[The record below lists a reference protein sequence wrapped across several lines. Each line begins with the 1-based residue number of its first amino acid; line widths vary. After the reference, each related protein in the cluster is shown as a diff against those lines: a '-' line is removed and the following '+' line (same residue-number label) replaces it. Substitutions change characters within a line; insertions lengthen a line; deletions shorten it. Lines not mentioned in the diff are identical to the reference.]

1 MNLKDSMNC
10 NDLFAHLIQR
20 FKNYPDAAVLWVLLK
35 AQAEKNETS
44 FSIGD
49 ISHIELCDTLP
60 KTTVQRAIHRLHE
73 TGFISVRAQKNTR
86 TLISVNREAVLSLLR
101 TPLAERLPILS
112 KKHFPFID
120 AWNEDIAKQA
130 AQVAIENASA
140 DEGGKSGEVPDAG

>member
-1 MNLKDSMNC
+1 MKDTMNC

-35 AQAEKNETS
+35 ARAEKNEAS

-86 TLISVNREAVLSLLR
+86 TLISVNGEAVLSLLR

-112 KKHFPFID
+112 QKHFPFID
-120 AWNEDIAKQA
+120 AWNEDIAKEA
-130 AQVAIENASA
+130 AQVAIGNASG
-140 DEGGKSGEVPDAG
+140 DEGGRSGAIPDAE